1 MVKNIIFGKVESS
14 QLVVY
19 SPLEFSEAVTKL
31 LPSIQSVYLPENE
44 NIFEP
49 EDISKAKKIDQ
60 P

>member
-1 MVKNIIFGKVESS
+1 M
-14 QLVVY
+14 VY

-49 EDISKAKKIDQ
+49 EDISKAKEIDQ